1 MSRRKIEG
9 KVTPEAAQL
18 IMLDEIAG
26 LLHDQ
31 LERMMEAEA
40 EGLVDQ
46 IQLPVTPAIYEL
58 VVSPPWYSFSLI
70 NDDPIIGGNPVFI
83 DVNRDMNA
91 RTFRTPVNPQQT
103 LIVNFDKP
111 IIRTIYLAT
120 QPPVALVNVR
130 IFGSR

>member
-1 MSRRKIEG
+1 MARQKIDG

-31 LERMMEAEA
+31 LQRMEEAEA
-40 EGLVDQ
+40 EGVIDQ
-46 IQLPVTPAIYEL
+46 ISLPITPAIYEL
-58 VVSPPWYSFSLI
+58 IIKPPWYSFSLV
-70 NDDPIIGGNPVFI
+70 NDGPAPVFI

-91 RTFRTPVNPQQT
+91 VNFNTPVNLNQT
-103 LIVNFDKP
+103 IVVNFEKP
-111 IIRTIYLAT
+111 RIRTIYLAT
-120 QPPVALVNVR
+120 QPPAPLANVR

>member
-1 MSRRKIEG
+1 MSKTKIEG

-31 LERMMEAEA
+31 LDRMEESEA

-46 IQLPVTPAIYEL
+46 ISLPITPAIYEL
-58 VVSPPWYSFSLI
+58 TVSPPWYSFSLV
-70 NDDPIIGGNPVFI
+70 NDGPAAVFI
-83 DVNRDMNA
+83 DVNRNMNA
-91 RTFRTPVNPQQT
+91 VNFNTPVNPQQT
-103 LIVNFDKP
+103 LVVNFEKP
-111 IIRTIYLAT
+111 RIRLIYLAT
-120 QPPVALVNVR
+120 QPPALLANVR

>member
-1 MSRRKIEG
+1 MARQKIEG

-31 LERMMEAEA
+31 LDRMEESEA

-46 IQLPVTPAIYEL
+46 ISLPVTPVIYEL
-58 VVSPPWYSFSLI
+58 TVSPPWYSFSLI
-70 NDDPIIGGNPVFI
+70 NDDPVIGGNPVFI
-83 DVNRDMNA
+83 DVNRNMNA
-91 RTFRTPVNPQQT
+91 VNFNTPVNPQQT
-103 LIVNFDKP
+103 IVVNFEKP
-111 IIRTIYLAT
+111 RIRLIYLAT